1 MVSDYIPKPY
11 TQLSF
16 RHRCQGS
23 GRRMVSARLCSLLGE
38 RLFLVQA
45 HTQQVLELPVLPWWL
60 DTAVWGGAL
69 WECTLE
75 KLHN

>member
-1 MVSDYIPKPY
+1 
-11 TQLSF
+11 
-16 RHRCQGS
+16 
-23 GRRMVSARLCSLLGE
+23 MVSARLCSLLGE